1 MPNSKPNE
9 VIIIEGG
16 IPLQGSVTASGA
28 KNAVLPIIAASIV
41 GTGTSIIKNVPHLHD
56 VTTMNE
62 LLGQM
67 GVRLTVVDT
76 TNVEICADFIDNPR
90 APFEIVKTMRASI
103 LALGPLLTKYGKA
116 EVSLPGGCAIGA
128 RPVDIHLKGL
138 EAMGASIKVENG
150 YIIAEAKRLKGCQFY
165 MDKVT
170 VTGTENLMIAAC
182 LAKGETILENC
193 ASEPEVVDLAHY
205 LINMGAKIEGV
216 GSSILKI
223 QGVDKLYGC
232 EHTVIPDR
240 IEVGTFL
247 VAAAATGGDI
257 TVNNCKAEDLEAV
270 LMKLR
275 EAGAEIET
283 TENSIRLNMHGKR
296 PKPVNIN
303 TAPHPAFPTDMQA
316 QIFALNTI
324 ASGYS
329 IVTENLFENRFMHI
343 NELIRMGAEINIAG
357 NQAIIQGV
365 ENLNGAPTTA
375 TDLRASASLVI
386 AGLIAEGQTKIYDI
400 EYIDRGY
407 ENIEEKLVQLGAKI
421 KREMIKE

>member
-1 MPNSKPNE
+1 MEKI
-9 VIIIEGG
+9 VIEGG
-16 IPLQGSVTASGA
+16 NPLIGEINASGA

-41 GTGTSIIKNVPHLHD
+41 GTGTSIIKNVPHLDD

-62 LLGQM
+62 LLIQM
-67 GVRLTVVDT
+67 GVQLTIVDT
-76 TNVEICADFIDNPR
+76 TNVEICADFINNPK
-90 APFEIVKTMRASI
+90 APYETVKTMRASI

-116 EVSLPGGCAIGA
+116 TVSLPGGCAIGA

-138 EAMGASIKVENG
+138 EAMGAAINVENG
-150 YIIAEAKRLKGCQFY
+150 YIIAKAKRLKGCQFY

-170 VTGTENLMIAAC
+170 VTGTENLLIAAT
-182 LAKGETILENC
+182 LADGETTLENC
-193 ASEPEVVDLAHY
+193 ATEPEVVDLAKY
-205 LINMGAKIEGV
+205 LSNMGAKIEGI
-216 GSSILKI
+216 GTSILKI

-232 EHTVIPDR
+232 EHNVIPDR

-247 VAAAATGGDI
+247 VAAAATGGKI
-257 TVNNCKAEDLEAV
+257 TINNANPNDLESV
-270 LMKLR
+270 LIKLK
-275 EAGAEIET
+275 EAGATIST
-283 TENSIRLNMHGKR
+283 TETSVSLNMQGKR

-316 QIFALNTI
+316 QFCSLNAI

-343 NELIRMGAEINIAG
+343 NELIRMGAEITVAG

-365 ENLNGAPTTA
+365 KHLHGAPTTA

-386 AGLIAEGQTKIYDI
+386 AGLVAKGRTEIFDI
-400 EYIDRGY
+400 HFIDRGY
-407 ENIEEKLVQLGAKI
+407 EVIEEKLNQLGAKI
-421 KREMIKE
+421 TRVPCK

>member
-1 MPNSKPNE
+1 MEK
-9 VIIIEGG
+9 IIIKGG
-16 IPLQGSVTASGA
+16 TPLSGQISASGA

-41 GTGTSIIKNVPHLHD
+41 GTGTSFIKNVPHLDD

-62 LLGQM
+62 LLIQM
-67 GVRLTVVDT
+67 GVKLNIVDT

-90 APFEIVKTMRASI
+90 APYETVKTMRASI

-138 EAMGASIKVENG
+138 EAMGARIKVENG
-150 YIIAEAKRLKGCQFY
+150 YIIAESERLKGCQFY

-170 VTGTENLMIAAC
+170 VTGTENLLIAAT
-182 LAKGETILENC
+182 LAKGKTILENC
-193 ASEPEVVDLAHY
+193 ATEPEVVDLTKY
-205 LINMGAKIEGV
+205 LINMGAQIEGI
-216 GSSILKI
+216 GTSILKI
-223 QGVDKLYGC
+223 TGVDQLQGC
-232 EHTVIPDR
+232 EHSVIPDR

-247 VAAAATGGDI
+247 VAAAATGGHI
-257 TVNNCKAEDLEAV
+257 TVNKANPEDLESV
-270 LMKLR
+270 IIKLR
-275 EAGAEIET
+275 ESGAEIT
-283 TENSIRLNMHGKR
+283 HTNDSITINMHGKR

-316 QIFALNTI
+316 QFCTLNAI

-343 NELIRMGAEINIAG
+343 NELIRMGADITVAG
-357 NQAIIQGV
+357 KQAIIQGV
-365 ENLNGAPTTA
+365 KELNGAPTTA

-386 AGLIAEGQTKIYDI
+386 AGLVASGETEIFDI
-400 EYIDRGY
+400 HFIDRGY
-407 ENIEEKLVQLGAKI
+407 EIIEEKLNQLGANI
-421 KREMIKE
+421 KRVSII